1 VSSPGESGGSKKLQE
16 MLSAATNGN
25 RLALARLLSVVEQGG
40 QAARDLDSLLAS
52 EQAKGEQAGGN
63 SAKAKPSEL
72 LDPGVSVPAS
82 VPAVVGI
89 TGAPGAGKSTLTSA
103 LVGIARSESRTV
115 AVVAVDPTSPL
126 SGGAILGDR
135 VRMQD
140 HALDPGVFIRSMATR
155 GHLGGLAVAVPQAI
169 RLLESIGFDLILIE
183 TVGVG
188 QVEVEIAGQADTT
201 VVVVTP
207 GWGDSIQANKAGLL
221 EVADLFVVNKA
232 DRPGARE
239 AQRDLERMLDLAP
252 PERYRPEVLSV
263 SATSGTGMAELWEA
277 LWRHRKWLVETGALG
292 KRRMRRQVEEIER
305 IALDE
310 VRQLIHANAR
320 LLGELGSE
328 SVGVYEGARRL
339 LDFLGLKEAP
349 SQRL

>member
-1 VSSPGESGGSKKLQE
+1 VLLFREGLVNKLEE
-16 MLSAATNGN
+16 MLSAAAQGN

-52 EQAKGEQAGGN
+52 KQVKGTVAAARTAEQVKGTVA
-63 SAKAKPSEL
+63 AASESL
-72 LDPGVSVPAS
+72 ESSSS

-103 LVGIARSESRTV
+103 LIGIARSHSSTV
-115 AVVAVDPTSPL
+115 AVVAIDPTSPL

-169 RLLESIGFDLILIE
+169 RLLESMGFDLILIE

-232 DRPGARE
+232 DRPGAQE

-263 SATSGTGMAELWEA
+263 SATNGTGMAELWEA
-277 LWRHRKWLVETGALG
+277 LWRHRKWLVETGMLG
-292 KRRMRRQVEEIER
+292 KRRIRRQAEEIER
-305 IALDE
+305 IAMDE
-310 VRQLIHANAR
+310 VRRLIHANAR
-320 LLGELGSE
+320 LLGELS
-328 SVGVYEGARRL
+328 SDSIGVYEGARRL
-339 LDFLGLKEAP
+339 LQSLGLVEP
-349 SQRL
+349 PH